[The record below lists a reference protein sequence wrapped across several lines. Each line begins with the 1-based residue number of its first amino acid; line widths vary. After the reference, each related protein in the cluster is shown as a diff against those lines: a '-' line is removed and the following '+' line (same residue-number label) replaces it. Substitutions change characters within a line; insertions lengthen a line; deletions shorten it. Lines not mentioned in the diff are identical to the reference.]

1 MPGAAAGTS
10 GLAGLEERTG
20 SVVVSA
26 TGAAERVLVAP
37 PELTRGAAA
46 TGSLA
51 AGPGA

>member
-1 MPGAAAGTS
+1 MAGAAAG
-10 GLAGLEERTG
+10 AVEMVEPEERTD

-26 TGAAERVLVAP
+26 TGAAERVLEAP
-37 PELTRGAAA
+37 PELTLGAAA